1 MTARGPIVAGY
12 NGSKQARD
20 GLALGKRLCS
30 GLDTGAV
37 VLSVL
42 TYAPTETT
50 MDAYERMLR
59 EDEARLGAE
68 ARAALSGIDPI
79 EIVATPGVSP
89 AHELHD
95 LAVARGAA
103 AIVLGSTHRGA
114 IGRVIPGTVADRLL
128 SAAPCPIAVAPR
140 GYADDRRSFDSIAV
154 AYDGSTEA
162 GVALE
167 LAAELARALGAR
179 LDLVVV
185 ANPQAALTAVPT
197 AGAVPMAGGHAGF
210 VVTEE
215 GTERERGRMQDALD
229 SALATIPDEV
239 DATGQV
245 VVDFDPQSVILTAS
259 QSSDLLLIGSRGY
272 GPLGR
277 VLLGGVSSAV
287 LREASCPAIVTP
299 RSLVADDGEAVAR

>member
-12 NGSKQARD
+12 NGSEQARD

-79 EIVATPGVSP
+79 EIVAMPGVSP

-185 ANPQAALTAVPT
+185 ANPQAALTAVP
-197 AGAVPMAGGHAGF
+197 MAGGHAGF

-287 LREASCPAIVTP
+287 LREASCPVIVTP
-299 RSLVADDGEAVAR
+299 RSLVADDAEAGD

>member
-114 IGRVIPGTVADRLL
+114 IGRVIR
-128 SAAPCPIAVAPR
+128 
-140 GYADDRRSFDSIAV
+140 DRRRPAALGRTVSDCGRAARPMPTIDGRSTRSRSPTTARRRPGSRSSSPRSWHGRS
-154 AYDGSTEA
+154 ALGSTWSSS
-162 GVALE
+162 
-167 LAAELARALGAR
+167 
-179 LDLVVV
+179 
-185 ANPQAALTAVPT
+185 P
-197 AGAVPMAGGHAGF
+197 
-210 VVTEE
+210 
-215 GTERERGRMQDALD
+215 
-229 SALATIPDEV
+229 
-239 DATGQV
+239 
-245 VVDFDPQSVILTAS
+245 IL
-259 QSSDLLLIGSRGY
+259 R
-272 GPLGR
+272 P
-277 VLLGGVSSAV
+277 
-287 LREASCPAIVTP
+287 P
-299 RSLVADDGEAVAR
+299 

>member
-114 IGRVIPGTVADRLL
+114 IGRVIRGPSPTGCSRPHRVRLRSRREAMPTIDGRSTRSRSPTTARRRPGSRSSSPRSWHGR
-128 SAAPCPIAVAPR
+128 SAL
-140 GYADDRRSFDSIAV
+140 
-154 AYDGSTEA
+154 GSTWSSS
-162 GVALE
+162 
-167 LAAELARALGAR
+167 
-179 LDLVVV
+179 
-185 ANPQAALTAVPT
+185 P
-197 AGAVPMAGGHAGF
+197 
-210 VVTEE
+210 
-215 GTERERGRMQDALD
+215 
-229 SALATIPDEV
+229 
-239 DATGQV
+239 
-245 VVDFDPQSVILTAS
+245 IL
-259 QSSDLLLIGSRGY
+259 R
-272 GPLGR
+272 P
-277 VLLGGVSSAV
+277 
-287 LREASCPAIVTP
+287 P
-299 RSLVADDGEAVAR
+299 